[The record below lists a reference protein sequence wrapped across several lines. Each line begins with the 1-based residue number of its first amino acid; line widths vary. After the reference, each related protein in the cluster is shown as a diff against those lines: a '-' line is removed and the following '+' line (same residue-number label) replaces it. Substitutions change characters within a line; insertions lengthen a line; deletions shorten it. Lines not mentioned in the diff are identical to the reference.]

1 MDFALVKDIF
11 LVVIGAFSTFLFT
24 LLIMKL
30 QKKKPDITWRKLSN
44 INIPANNL
52 TGINW
57 IIENQGNKSAKDVSI
72 QLQLG
77 EHGKFETI
85 DCQASESAL
94 IFNSEI
100 NTNSNELSINIPVFP
115 NGISVDISSLVKDL
129 SGNTQISIVG
139 EDFIGK
145 EHKIDDKSDK
155 LRKITNKLMMLIVG
169 VYAFTVLGMFI
180 FIGMLINSRLEYE
193 QTRSIA
199 NLYLDNNDKHEAIKL
214 YESYSQNTLLLAK
227 TPSLLF
233 EVLSIY
239 GKSGDKEKVVSY
251 INKLSKDL
259 NKESALKYIHFL
271 ETSHSFDK
279 FRKDKEFIDALQN
292 FKKLTIG

>member
-1 MDFALVKDIF
+1 MDFTLVKDIF

-24 LLIMKL
+24 LLVMKL
-30 QKKKPDITWRKLSN
+30 QKKKADITWRKLSN

-72 QLQLG
+72 QLQLE
-77 EHGKFETI
+77 EHGKFENI

-100 NTNSNELSINIPVFP
+100 SSSSNELNITIPVFP
-115 NGISVDISSLVKDL
+115 HEISIDISSLVKDL

-145 EHKIDDKSDK
+145 EHQIDDKSEK
-155 LRKITNKLMMLIVG
+155 IRKITNKLMMILVG
-169 VYAFTVLGMFI
+169 VYALTVVGMFI
-180 FIGMLINSRLEYE
+180 FLGLLTNSRLQYE

-199 NLYLDNNDKHEAIKL
+199 NLYLENNDKDEAIKL
-214 YESYSQNTLLLAK
+214 YELYSQNTLMLAR

-239 GKSGDKEKVVSY
+239 GKSGDKEKVISY
-251 INKLSKDL
+251 INKLSEEL
-259 NKESALKYIHFL
+259 NTESAIKYIHFL
-271 ETSHSFDK
+271 ETSNSFDG
-279 FRKDKEFIDALQN
+279 FRKDKEFNDAVQN
-292 FKKLTIG
+292 FKKQKS